1 MRYAL
6 PISDGKVSAHFG
18 HCEHFAL
25 IDVDEATRK
34 IVNKELVIP
43 PDHQPGVF
51 PAWLAGEGANIII
64 AGGMGPRAQDL
75 FTENRIEVVVGAAED
90 DPEELVLAHLRGT
103 LATGD
108 NVCGHSPG
116 DPCSQ

>member
-18 HCEHFAL
+18 HCEQFAL

-34 IVNKELVIP
+34 IVSKELVIP

-51 PAWLAGEGANIII
+51 PAWLAEEGANIII
-64 AGGMGPRAQDL
+64 AGGMGIRAQNL
-75 FTENRIEVVVGAAED
+75 FSENRIEVIVGAVGD
-90 DPEELVLAHLRGT
+90 DPEKLVLAHLDGT

-108 NVCGHSPG
+108 NVCDH
-116 DPCSQ
+116 

>member
-6 PISDGKVSAHFG
+6 PLTNGKVSQHFG

-25 IDVDEATRK
+25 IDVDEAARR

-51 PAWLAGEGANIII
+51 PAWLAEEGVNIVI
-64 AGGMGPRAQDL
+64 AGGMGARAQGL
-75 FTENRIEVVVGAAED
+75 FIENRIEVIVGAVGD
-90 DPEELVLAHLRGT
+90 DPEELVMDHLSGT
-103 LATGD
+103 LVTGD
-108 NVCGHSPG
+108 NVCDH
-116 DPCSQ
+116 

>member
-6 PISDGKVSAHFG
+6 PISNGKVSAHFG
-18 HCEHFAL
+18 HCEQFAL

-34 IVNKELVIP
+34 IVNKELVTP

-51 PAWLAGEGANIII
+51 PAWLAEEGANIII
-64 AGGMGPRAQDL
+64 AGGMGIRAQNL
-75 FTENRIEVVVGAAED
+75 FIENRIEVIVGAVGD
-90 DPEELVLAHLRGT
+90 DPEKLVLAHLDGT

-108 NVCGHSPG
+108 NVCDH
-116 DPCSQ
+116 

>member
-6 PISDGKVSAHFG
+6 PISDGKLCLHFG
-18 HCEHFAL
+18 HCEQFVL
-25 IDVDEATRK
+25 IDVDEAARK

-51 PAWLAGEGANIII
+51 PAWLAEEGVNIVI
-64 AGGMGPRAQDL
+64 AGGMGIRAQNL
-75 FTENRIEVVVGAAED
+75 FIESRIEVIVGAAGD
-90 DPEELVLAHLRGT
+90 NPEELVIAHLDGT

-108 NVCGHSPG
+108 NVCDH
-116 DPCSQ
+116 

>member
-6 PISDGKVSAHFG
+6 PISDGRVSPHFG
-18 HCEHFAL
+18 HCEQFAL

-51 PAWLAGEGANIII
+51 PAWLAEEGANIII
-64 AGGMGPRAQDL
+64 AGGMGIRAQNL
-75 FTENRIEVVVGAAED
+75 FSENRIEVIVGAVGD
-90 DPEELVLAHLRGT
+90 DPEVLVLAHLDGT

-108 NVCGHSPG
+108 NVCDH
-116 DPCSQ
+116 

>member
-6 PISDGKVSAHFG
+6 PISNGKVSPHFG

-25 IDVDEATRK
+25 IDVDEAARK
-34 IVNKELVIP
+34 IVKKELVTP

-51 PAWLAGEGANIII
+51 PAWLAEEGANIII
-64 AGGMGPRAQDL
+64 AGGMGIRAQNL
-75 FTENRIEVVVGAAED
+75 FSENRIEVIVGAVGD
-90 DPEELVLAHLRGT
+90 DPEKLVQAHLDGT

-108 NVCGHSPG
+108 NVCDH
-116 DPCSQ
+116 

>member
-6 PISDGKVSAHFG
+6 PISNGKVSPHFG

-25 IDVDEATRK
+25 IDVDEAARK
-34 IVNKELVIP
+34 IVNKELVTP

-51 PAWLAGEGANIII
+51 PAWLAEEGANIII
-64 AGGMGPRAQDL
+64 AGGMGIRAQNL
-75 FTENRIEVVVGAAED
+75 FSENRIEVIIGAVGD
-90 DPEELVLAHLRGT
+90 DPEKLVLSHMDGT

-108 NVCGHSPG
+108 NVCDH
-116 DPCSQ
+116 